1 MVPALINFAQQVVKS
16 MTGNPSFLT
25 PAPTLAVIAEA
36 VTDLQNAE
44 NAALARAKG
53 AVATRNEKRTALVM
67 LLQQLK
73 SYVQGVA
80 DANVE
85 NGASIILSSGMALK
99 KVAVHP
105 PRVFAA
111 TPGPVAGA
119 AKIVAPSA
127 AQRAS
132 YDWQYS
138 TDGGKTWVTMPSTLQ
153 AKTSLTGQASGTTVE
168 FRYRAVTK
176 IGEGD
181 WSPAV
186 ALVIK

>member
-1 MVPALINFAQQVVKS
+1 MVPALVNFAQQVVKS
-16 MTGNPSFLT
+16 MTNNPLF
-25 PAPTLAVIAEA
+25 PNPVPTLVAIAQA
-36 VTDLQNAE
+36 VTELQDAA
-44 NAALARAKG
+44 NAALGRAKG

-73 SYVQGVA
+73 SYVQSVA

-85 NGASIILSSGMALK
+85 NGASIIESSGMALK
-99 KVAVHP
+99 KLAVHP

-111 TPGPVAGA
+111 KPGLVAGTA
-119 AKIVAPSA
+119 TIIAPSA
-127 AQRAS
+127 GQRAS

-138 TDGGKTWVTMPSTLQ
+138 TDGGKTWVSMPSTVQ
-153 AKTSLTGQASGTTVE
+153 AKTSLSGQTSGTTVE
-168 FRYRAVTK
+168 FRYKTVTK